1 MKFEKT
7 IHLRAF
13 PVEITD
19 MRTGETSLD
28 TIVLDRDTL
37 ERARDAHIDH
47 DVLIWRLYN
56 RQGYRVRKIGS
67 QVKQTVTVDL
77 AGLYRVEEAAGMG
90 GCLGVES

>member
-19 MRTGETSLD
+19 MRTGKTSLD

-56 RQGYRVRKIGS
+56 RQGYRVRNIGS

-77 AGLYRVEEAAGMG
+77 AGLYQVQEGMQDG
-90 GCLGVES
+90 SCV

>member
-19 MRTGETSLD
+19 MRTGKTSLD

-37 ERARDAHIDH
+37 ERARDA
-47 DVLIWRLYN
+47 LL
-56 RQGYRVRKIGS
+56 
-67 QVKQTVTVDL
+67 T
-77 AGLYRVEEAAGMG
+77 
-90 GCLGVES
+90 

>member
-1 MKFEKT
+1 MMKFEKT

-19 MRTGETSLD
+19 TRTGETSLD

-37 ERARDAHIDH
+37 ERARDAHID
-47 DVLIWRLYN
+47 VESLIWRLYN

-77 AGLYRVEEAAGMG
+77 AGLYQAKEVFQDGS
-90 GCLGVES
+90 CV

>member
-77 AGLYRVEEAAGMG
+77 TGLYQVKE
-90 GCLGVES
+90 GVQDGSCV

>member
-7 IHLRAF
+7 IYLRAF

-28 TIVLDRDTL
+28 TIVFDRDTL

-56 RQGYRVRKIGS
+56 RQGYRVRQIGS
-67 QVKQTVTVDL
+67 RVKQTVTVDL
-77 AGLYRVEEAAGMG
+77 AGLYQAKE
-90 GCLGVES
+90 GVQDGSCV

>member
-19 MRTGETSLD
+19 MRTGESGLD

-37 ERARDAHIDH
+37 ERARDAHIDV

-56 RQGYRVRKIGS
+56 RQGYRVRKIGTR
-67 QVKQTVTVDL
+67 VKQTVTVDL
-77 AGLYRVEEAAGMG
+77 AGLYQVKEEFQDGT
-90 GCLGVES
+90 CV